1 MQDIILEKL
10 IFYAPIGIFAALL
23 LLAVILAANLRQM
36 KKLNRKM
43 NDTLNKADAYFHYIL
58 EEEEEEE
65 EEGET
70 QSVTVAAKASRNT
83 KKAEDAALLQDVL
96 MEYFP

>member
-1 MQDIILEKL
+1 MQDIILAKL
-10 IFYAPIGIFAALL
+10 VLYAPTGILAVLL

-43 NDTLNKADAYFHYIL
+43 NDTLNQAEAYFRYIL
-58 EEEEEEE
+58 EDEEEEEE
-65 EEGET
+65 T
-70 QSVTVAAKASRNT
+70 QSRAVEAQVPKSAQKAR
-83 KKAEDAALLQDVL
+83 DAALLQDVL

>member
-1 MQDIILEKL
+1 MQEIILEKL
-10 IFYAPIGIFAALL
+10 IFYAPIGIFAVLL

-43 NDTLNKADAYFHYIL
+43 NDTLSKADAYFHYIL

-65 EEGET
+65 EPQSGTVET
-70 QSVTVAAKASRNT
+70 KPSRNA

>member
-1 MQDIILEKL
+1 MQDIILAKL
-10 IFYAPIGIFAALL
+10 VLYAPTGILVVLL

-43 NDTLNKADAYFHYIL
+43 NDTLNQADAYFRCIL
-58 EEEEEEE
+58 EEEEEAEASPSPAVE
-65 EEGET
+65 PKVSKSA
-70 QSVTVAAKASRNT
+70 QKAK
-83 KKAEDAALLQDVL
+83 DAALLQDVL

>member
-1 MQDIILEKL
+1 MQDIILAKL
-10 IFYAPIGIFAALL
+10 VLYAPTGILVVLL

-43 NDTLNKADAYFHYIL
+43 NDTLNQADAYFRCIL
-58 EEEEEEE
+58 EEEEEAEASLSPAVE
-65 EEGET
+65 PKVSKSA
-70 QSVTVAAKASRNT
+70 QKAK
-83 KKAEDAALLQDVL
+83 DAALLQDVL